1 MSKTTKMVY
10 VPLDW
15 QAACKAVGGKVP
27 KVAASVFGPVAGKVT
42 EVSTLID
49 LYAAEVRNSPGFGK
63 RGGKVGEADKKSA
76 QLNVG
81 WWVKNVFPKVPA

>member
-1 MSKTTKMVY
+1 MSKQVY

-15 QAACKAVGGKVP
+15 QAAGKAVSGCKYNR
-27 KVAASVFGPVAGKVT
+27 KETASVFGPVAGRVI

-49 LYAAEVRNSPGFGK
+49 LYADEVRNGPGFGK
-63 RGGKVGEADKKSA
+63 RGGIAGEADKKSA

-81 WWVKNVFPKVPA
+81 WWVKNVFPEVPA